1 MQSEN
6 EQEDQAW
13 EICRAKIESQ
23 FGFNPYK
30 YRDTG
35 QPSRADGCE
44 SFRSDRA
51 ICQGITGGYS
61 TRASTVAGGII
72 RQLIARSRNRLA
84 KLEEQKKAE
93 LEEIQLLES
102 ALKRLEETE

>member
-6 EQEDQAW
+6 EQKDKAW

-35 QPSRADGCE
+35 QPSCTNGCE
-44 SFRSDRA
+44 SFGSDRA
-51 ICQGITGGYS
+51 ICQGTTGKYS
-61 TRASTVAGGII
+61 ARAGTVAGGII
-72 RQLIARSRNRLA
+72 RQLISRSRNRLA

-102 ALKRLEETE
+102 ALKRLEEIE